1 MTKSLYFASQQKH
14 TKTMKKVLIVAI
26 LGWLAGYSTQ
36 AQTVLPGKQD
46 IDKSTFEGLYVTTK
60 IEEKY
65 LGQYWESYLK
75 QYGKVSSSRGGVYR
89 APSASISSVSSSPIN
104 LSSQVSSKKG
114 LSQVFIY
121 LDLGNG
127 SYVTQGTKGYAEAE
141 SFLKKFA
148 EDAILYDDAR
158 VAEEAMKESEK
169 SFSKLTRKGE
179 SLKKD
184 IEKTEKELANLK
196 KDLEINQKDVATS
209 QTDLETKKK
218 VFEDAKAKIPAKQ

>member
-1 MTKSLYFASQQKH
+1 
-14 TKTMKKVLIVAI
+14 MKKILIIALACVL
-26 LGWLAGYSTQ
+26 GYS
-36 AQTVLPGKQD
+36 ASSQTVLPDKRE

-65 LGQYWESYLK
+65 LGKYWEDYLK
-75 QYGKVSSSRGGVYR
+75 QYGKVNSSRGGVYR
-89 APSASISSVSSSPIN
+89 VATANIPSVSSSSIN
-104 LSSQVSSKKG
+104 LASQVTSKKG

-141 SFLKKFA
+141 AFLKKFA

-158 VAEEAMKESEK
+158 VAEEAMKDAEK
-169 SFSKLTRKGE
+169 NFSKLTRKGE

-196 KDLEINQKDVATS
+196 KELEINEKDVATS
-209 QTDLETKKK
+209 QTDLETKKRS
-218 VFEDAKAKIPAKQ
+218 FDDAKAKVPTKQ

>member
-1 MTKSLYFASQQKH
+1 
-14 TKTMKKVLIVAI
+14 MKKI
-26 LGWLAGYSTQ
+26 LFIAALSCFFGYSSE
-36 AQTVLPGKQD
+36 AQTVLPDKRE
-46 IDKSTFEGLYVTTK
+46 IDKSNFEGLYVTTK

-65 LGQYWESYLK
+65 LGKYWEDYLK
-75 QYGKVSSSRGGVYR
+75 QFGKVSSSRGGVYR
-89 APSASISSVSSSPIN
+89 ASTASIPSISSSSIN
-104 LSSQVSSKKG
+104 LASQVSSKKG

-158 VAEEAMKESEK
+158 VAEEAMKDSEK
-169 SFSKLTRKGE
+169 NYSKLTRKGE

-196 KDLEINQKDVATS
+196 KDLEINVKDVATS

-218 VFEDAKAKIPAKQ
+218 TFEDASAKIPTKQ

>member
-1 MTKSLYFASQQKH
+1 
-14 TKTMKKVLIVAI
+14 MKRILIVAA
-26 LGWLAGYSTQ
+26 LALWSGYRLQ
-36 AQTVLPGKQD
+36 AQTVLPGKHD

-65 LGQYWESYLK
+65 LGQYWEAYLK

-89 APSASISSVSSSPIN
+89 SPAADISTISSSPIN

-127 SYVTQGTKGYAEAE
+127 SYITQGTKGYAEAE
-141 SFLKKFA
+141 AFLKKFA

-158 VAEEAMKESEK
+158 VAEEVMKDSEK
-169 SFSKLTRKGE
+169 TFSKLTRKGE

-184 IEKTEKELANLK
+184 IEKIEKELASLK
-196 KDLEINQKDVATS
+196 KDLEINQNDVATS
-209 QTDLETKKK
+209 QTDLEIKKK
-218 VFEDAKAKIPAKQ
+218 SLEEAKAKIPTKQ

>member
-1 MTKSLYFASQQKH
+1 
-14 TKTMKKVLIVAI
+14 MKRILIVAA
-26 LGWLAGYSTQ
+26 LALWSGYRLQ
-36 AQTVLPGKQD
+36 AQTVLPGKHD

-65 LGQYWESYLK
+65 LGQYWEAYLK

-89 APSASISSVSSSPIN
+89 STAADISTISSSPIN

-127 SYVTQGTKGYAEAE
+127 SYITQGTKGYAEAE
-141 SFLKKFA
+141 AFLKKFA

-158 VAEEAMKESEK
+158 VAEEVMKDSEK
-169 SFSKLTRKGE
+169 TFSKLTRKGE

-184 IEKTEKELANLK
+184 IEKIEKELASLK
-196 KDLEINQKDVATS
+196 KDLEINQNDVATS
-209 QTDLETKKK
+209 QTDLEIKKK
-218 VFEDAKAKIPAKQ
+218 SLEEAKAKIPTKQ

>member
-89 APSASISSVSSSPIN
+89 APSANISSVSSSPIN

>member
-1 MTKSLYFASQQKH
+1 
-14 TKTMKKVLIVAI
+14 MKKVLIVAI

-89 APSASISSVSSSPIN
+89 APSANISSISASPVN

-209 QTDLETKKK
+209 QTELETKKK
-218 VFEDAKAKIPAKQ
+218 VFEEAKAKVPAKQ

>member
-1 MTKSLYFASQQKH
+1 
-14 TKTMKKVLIVAI
+14 MKKVLIVAI

>member
-1 MTKSLYFASQQKH
+1 
-14 TKTMKKVLIVAI
+14 MKKVLIVAI

-127 SYVTQGTKGYAEAE
+127 SYITQGTKGYAEAE

-218 VFEDAKAKIPAKQ
+218 VFEEAKAKVPAKQ

>member
-1 MTKSLYFASQQKH
+1 MSNNYIVRLVILTGKK
-14 TKTMKKVLIVAI
+14 MKKILLIAALSVF
-26 LGWLAGYSTQ
+26 WGYTCE
-36 AQTVLPGKQD
+36 AQTVLPDKRE
-46 IDKSTFEGLYVTTK
+46 IDKSNFEGLYVTTK

-65 LGQYWESYLK
+65 LGKYWEDYLK

-89 APSASISSVSSSPIN
+89 APSASIPSISSSPIN
-104 LSSQVSSKKG
+104 LASQVSSKKG

-141 SFLKKFA
+141 TFLKKFA

-169 SFSKLTRKGE
+169 NFSKLTRKGE

-184 IEKTEKELANLK
+184 IEKTEKELANLR
-196 KDLEINQKDVATS
+196 KDLEVNVKDVATS

-218 VFEDAKAKIPAKQ
+218 TFEDAKAKVPTKQ

>member
-1 MTKSLYFASQQKH
+1 
-14 TKTMKKVLIVAI
+14 MKKILIIAA
-26 LGWLAGYSTQ
+26 LALSSAFGLQ

-46 IDKSTFEGLYVTTK
+46 IDKSSFEGLYVTTK

-65 LGQYWESYLK
+65 LGQYWEAYLK

-89 APSASISSVSSSPIN
+89 APSAEISSISSSPIN

-169 SFSKLTRKGE
+169 VFSKLTRKGE

-184 IEKTEKELANLK
+184 IEKTEKELVNLK

-209 QTDLETKKK
+209 QTDLESKKK
-218 VFEDAKAKIPAKQ
+218 VFEEAKAKIPAKQ

>member
-89 APSASISSVSSSPIN
+89 APSANISSVSSSPIN

-127 SYVTQGTKGYAEAE
+127 SYITQGTKGYAEAE

>member
-26 LGWLAGYSTQ
+26 LAWLANYSTQ

-65 LGQYWESYLK
+65 LGQYWETYLK

-89 APSASISSVSSSPIN
+89 APSANISSVSSSPIN

>member
-1 MTKSLYFASQQKH
+1 
-14 TKTMKKVLIVAI
+14 MKKIFIIGIGLLLSYI
-26 LGWLAGYSTQ
+26 SD
-36 AQTVLPGKQD
+36 AQTVLPGKQE
-46 IDKSTFEGLYVTTK
+46 IDKSSFEGLYVTTK

-65 LGQYWESYLK
+65 LGQYWEAYLK

-89 APSASISSVSSSPIN
+89 AASASIPSISSSPIN
-104 LSSQVSSKKG
+104 LASQVSAKKG

-141 SFLKKFA
+141 AFLKKFA

-158 VAEEAMKESEK
+158 AAEEAMKEAEK
-169 SFSKLTRKGE
+169 NFSKLTRKGE

-184 IEKTEKELANLK
+184 IEKTEKELVNLK
-196 KDLEINQKDVATS
+196 KDLELNQKDVATA
-209 QTDLETKKK
+209 QTDLETRKKAY
-218 VFEDAKAKIPAKQ
+218 EDAQAKVPAKQ

>member
-1 MTKSLYFASQQKH
+1 
-14 TKTMKKVLIVAI
+14 MKKVLIVAI
-26 LGWLAGYSTQ
+26 LAWLANYSTQ

-65 LGQYWESYLK
+65 LGQYWETYLK

-89 APSASISSVSSSPIN
+89 APSANISSVSSSPIN

>member
-1 MTKSLYFASQQKH
+1 VTKSLYFASQQKH

-89 APSASISSVSSSPIN
+89 APSANISSVSSSPIN

-127 SYVTQGTKGYAEAE
+127 SYITQGTKGYAEAE

-218 VFEDAKAKIPAKQ
+218 VFEEAKAKVPAKQ

>member
-1 MTKSLYFASQQKH
+1 
-14 TKTMKKVLIVAI
+14 MKDVLLVAA
-26 LGWLAGYSTQ
+26 LFCFVFKGN
-36 AQTVLPGKQD
+36 AQTVLPDKRE

-65 LGQYWESYLK
+65 LGKYWEEYLK
-75 QYGKVSSSRGGVYR
+75 QYGKVNNSRGGVYR
-89 APSASISSVSSSPIN
+89 VPGASIPSISSSSIS
-104 LSSQVSSKKG
+104 LASQVSAKKG
-114 LSQVFIY
+114 LSQVFIFI
-121 LDLGNG
+121 DLGNG

-141 SFLKKFA
+141 SFLKRFA

-169 SFSKLTRKGE
+169 NFSKLTRKGE

-184 IEKTEKELANLK
+184 IEKTERELLTLK
-196 KDLEINQKDVATS
+196 KDLEINLKDVSTS

-218 VFEDAKAKIPAKQ
+218 AFEDAKAKLPTKQ

>member
-1 MTKSLYFASQQKH
+1 
-14 TKTMKKVLIVAI
+14 MKKVLIVAI
-26 LGWLAGYSTQ
+26 LAWLANYSTQ

-89 APSASISSVSSSPIN
+89 APSANISSVSSSPIN

>member
-1 MTKSLYFASQQKH
+1 
-14 TKTMKKVLIVAI
+14 MKKVLLIAALYCFI
-26 LGWLAGYSTQ
+26 GYEGE
-36 AQTVLPGKQD
+36 AQTVLPDKRE

-60 IEEKY
+60 IDEKN
-65 LGQYWESYLK
+65 LGKYWEEYLR
-75 QYGKVSSSRGGVYR
+75 QYGKVTGSRSGVYR
-89 APSASISSVSSSPIN
+89 VPSASIPSISSSSIN
-104 LSSQVSSKKG
+104 LASQVTAKKG
-114 LSQVFIY
+114 LSQVFIF

-141 SFLKKFA
+141 SFLKRFA

-169 SFSKLTRKGE
+169 NFVRLTRKGE
-179 SLKKD
+179 GLKKD

-196 KDLEINQKDVATS
+196 KDLEINVKDVATS

-218 VFEDAKAKIPAKQ
+218 AFEDAKAKVPTKQ

>member
-1 MTKSLYFASQQKH
+1 
-14 TKTMKKVLIVAI
+14 MKKICTVA
-26 LGWLAGYSTQ
+26 LCFLLSYLSE
-36 AQTVLPGKQD
+36 AQTVLPGKQE
-46 IDKSTFEGLYVTTK
+46 IEKANFEGLYVTTK
-60 IEEKY
+60 IDEKY
-65 LGQYWESYLK
+65 LGKYWEEYLK
-75 QYGKVSSSRGGVYR
+75 QFGKVNSSRGGVYR
-89 APSASISSVSSSPIN
+89 AATASIPSISSSPIN
-104 LSSQVSSKKG
+104 LASQVSSKKS

-141 SFLKKFA
+141 LFLKKFA

-169 SFSKLTRKGE
+169 NFSKLTRKGE

-184 IEKTEKELANLK
+184 IEKTEKELVNLK

-209 QTDLETKKK
+209 QTDLEVRKKA
-218 VFEDAKAKIPAKQ
+218 FEDAKARIPSRQ

>member
-127 SYVTQGTKGYAEAE
+127 SYITQGTKGYAEAE

-218 VFEDAKAKIPAKQ
+218 VFEEAKAKVPAKQ

>member
-1 MTKSLYFASQQKH
+1 
-14 TKTMKKVLIVAI
+14 MKKVLIVAI

-89 APSASISSVSSSPIN
+89 APLANISSVSSSPIN

-127 SYVTQGTKGYAEAE
+127 SYITQGTKGYAEAE

-218 VFEDAKAKIPAKQ
+218 VFEEAKAKVPAKQ

>member
-1 MTKSLYFASQQKH
+1 
-14 TKTMKKVLIVAI
+14 MKKVLIVAI

-75 QYGKVSSSRGGVYR
+75 QYGKVNSSRGGVYR
-89 APSASISSVSSSPIN
+89 APAANISSISASPVN

-218 VFEDAKAKIPAKQ
+218 VFEEAKAKIPAKQ